1 KMEERESGGRYVR
14 EQPQNKIAKD
24 AVKAWR
30 IHAGIFKI
38 VSWLVIVTGFILTI
52 IYDISY
58 FFSIIS
64 IAVGVVF
71 VFLFVYLIPALR
83 YRRWSYEIFEQEI
96 YIQHGILIRT
106 RTLIPMIRVQHV
118 DTDQGPILKRFKL

>member
-1 KMEERESGGRYVR
+1 
-14 EQPQNKIAKD
+14 
-24 AVKAWR
+24 AWR
-30 IHAGIFKI
+30 IHAGIFMI
-38 VSWLVIVTGFILTI
+38 VLWLVIVTGFILTI

-58 FFSIIS
+58 LFSIIS
-64 IAVGVVF
+64 IAVGLVF

-83 YRRWSYEIFEQEI
+83 YRRWRYVIFEQEI

-118 DTDQGPILKRFKL
+118 DTEQGPILKGLKLVTRTVRTAARGHDILYLEEEEDTH

>member
-1 KMEERESGGRYVR
+1 MEVIESGERYVR

-24 AVKAWR
+24 AEITGP
-30 IHAGIFKI
+30 IHPETFKI
-38 VSWLVIVTGFILTI
+38 VIWLVIVTSFILTI

-58 FFSIIS
+58 LFSIIS
-64 IAVGVVF
+64 IAVGLVF

-83 YRRWSYEIFEQEI
+83 YRRWRYEIFEQEI

-118 DTDQGPILKRFKL
+118 DTEQGPIL